1 MSLWPYCKLAAACR
15 TTFLHLT
22 VAAWQQQS
30 VRPADLST
38 LTRPSKPSFIAVSLM
53 TQTLMCLAQGLAS
66 AFPCSKQQANSTLL
80 TVAAEL
86 KSILHEAQ
94 NVLAS
99 LEELQG
105 GGSSL
110 SMPISVRHIS
120 TYQVSLS
127 ATQLTELRASW
138 PKEQRELM
146 QEADGMLLTVML
158 IKEDC
163 ALQAHDNQQRLINRA
178 QCYQKQLSELSSKL
192 RFA

>member
-1 MSLWPYCKLAAACR
+1 
-15 TTFLHLT
+15 
-22 VAAWQQQS
+22 
-30 VRPADLST
+30 
-38 LTRPSKPSFIAVSLM
+38 M

-138 PKEQRELM
+138 PKEQRHMM
-146 QEADGMLLTVML
+146 QEAEGMLQKVMDAKDHCVRQAYNKQQTL
-158 IKEDC
+158 I
-163 ALQAHDNQQRLINRA
+163 ATAQLYQR
-178 QCYQKQLSELSSKL
+178 QLSELSSKL
-192 RFA
+192 RVAA